1 MVNPWLY
8 QPGSKVDH
16 FLVVRP
22 IDRGGMAE
30 VYLARDTTL
39 GRKVALKVIQ
49 PGAFE
54 SDDAAERFLLE
65 ARTTAQFNHP
75 NIVTIHTVGQH
86 RGQPYLALEFL
97 EGETLR
103 ERIRQGDLGPGECLR
118 WASAIAD
125 ALSEAHAGG
134 VLHRDLKPEN
144 ILLAKDGRLRVLDFG
159 LARPLASLPDESDID
174 YDSGKTITP
183 TDRDIQTAILSS
195 EPGTGAESR
204 DLAIAIDTAGTS
216 GTPAYMAPEQWLGGE
231 LSGAAD
237 VWALGVILYELL
249 VGRRPY
255 AGPATLEEI
264 RLVRHPDPVAV
275 PELPTAVP
283 ENVVTVMMQCLE
295 KEAPSRPSA
304 AE

>member
-1 MVNPWLY
+1 MANPWLFKS
-8 QPGSKVDH
+8 GDMVDH
-16 FLVVRP
+16 FRVVRP

-54 SDDAAERFLLE
+54 SDHAAERFLIE

-103 ERIRQGDLGPGECLR
+103 ERIRKANLGPGECLR

-125 ALSEAHAGG
+125 ALTEAHAGG

-144 ILLAKDGRLRVLDFG
+144 ILLPKDGRLRVLDFG
-159 LARPLASLPDESDID
+159 LARP
-174 YDSGKTITP
+174 
-183 TDRDIQTAILSS
+183 
-195 EPGTGAESR
+195 SR
-204 DLAIAIDTAGTS
+204 SA
-216 GTPAYMAPEQWLGGE
+216 
-231 LSGAAD
+231 
-237 VWALGVILYELL
+237 
-249 VGRRPY
+249 RRP
-255 AGPATLEEI
+255 
-264 RLVRHPDPVAV
+264 RWKRFRHRQDPVHR
-275 PELPTAVP
+275 
-283 ENVVTVMMQCLE
+283 
-295 KEAPSRPSA
+295 RPA
-304 AE
+304 DR